1 MRDAAY
7 FFLLL
12 ALVGRLYGSHVWAKE
27 IEYVF
32 FLLVLPKTSGSVQ
45 IDLTRIEQRN
55 STGIWLAAQHIAK
68 SKYYF
73 PMAGERVSRKYSQAE
88 WNTSHFIILHP
99 AINIARGIGSH
110 FTYAYFAHI
119 EASWLCSVCVC
130 VCGPQTAARHPD
142 LSDWKHM
149 FQGSPLIIHSGNDG
163 YHLSI
168 MIYPIHLPFTKDTTT
183 KHLPV
188 PVAVNAFTIICF
200 TRI

>member
-1 MRDAAY
+1 MPLSQFNCRAHKICFRRPQKNTFGRRVINILLRMRDAAY

-119 EASWLCSVCVC
+119 EAS
-130 VCGPQTAARHPD
+130 
-142 LSDWKHM
+142 
-149 FQGSPLIIHSGNDG
+149 
-163 YHLSI
+163 
-168 MIYPIHLPFTKDTTT
+168 
-183 KHLPV
+183 
-188 PVAVNAFTIICF
+188 
-200 TRI
+200 